1 VTGALTDDRIPVI
14 VGVAQLRD
22 NRERSLDSA
31 RSPLDLLTD
40 VIGRAATDSGTATLA
55 AQADTIGIVN
65 VLGWSY
71 DGLAALV
78 NTEIGGVATQ
88 LIDSPIGGNQ
98 PAKLLDDAA
107 AAIAAGDSRIA
118 VLGGVEA
125 VASMRAFLAA
135 GKVPDWT
142 PGGFPNVNVA
152 EIASEI
158 MLRYQLAP
166 PVRAYPLYENG
177 LRAHLGQ
184 TFDEAYRSAAQ
195 LFADFTTVAATQ
207 PAAWDP
213 QVRTAEEIGTVTER
227 NRLVCQPYPVRMNA
241 QIAVNQAAAIIV
253 TSVAAAREAGID
265 ESRWVYVRS
274 GAGAA
279 DCDDLLSRVD
289 FHSDPAMA
297 AVLDE
302 SLQRAGVAA
311 ADIDVLD
318 LYSCFPI
325 VPKLA
330 ASYLDRPLGADLT
343 ATGGLSAFG
352 GPGNNYSMHALAAV
366 TDRLRVD
373 PGIGLVYANGGML
386 TKHHAVVLD
395 SVRPQQPFRG
405 GDVDGEFATEHPRV
419 VEPTEGTGTIETY
432 TVEFNRD
439 GTPKRGWVIG
449 RTDTGD
455 RFPAIVTDAASMA
468 ELARTDLEPIGRRGI
483 IGTIGEDEDE
493 KIVGLTSFIVAPD

>member
-1 VTGALTDDRIPVI
+1 MSRPLTDDRVPVI
-14 VGVAQLRD
+14 VGVGQLRD
-22 NRERSLDSA
+22 NRERDLDAA
-31 RSPLDLLTD
+31 RSPLELLVD
-40 VIGRAATDSGTATLA
+40 AIGRAAADSGVETLA
-55 AQADTIGIVN
+55 TKTDTIGIVN

-71 DGLAALV
+71 DGLAGLV
-78 NTEIGGVATQ
+78 NDEIGASTTRLV
-88 LIDSPIGGNQ
+88 DSPIGGNQ
-98 PAKLLDDAA
+98 PGKLLDDAA

-142 PGGFPNVNVA
+142 PGGFPNVNVGD
-152 EIASEI
+152 IASEI

-184 TFDEAYRSAAQ
+184 TFEQAYESAAQ
-195 LFADFTTVAATQ
+195 LFADFTTVAAAQ

-213 QVRTAEEIGTVTER
+213 EVRTAAEIGTVTDR
-227 NRLVCQPYPVRMNA
+227 NRMVCQPYPVRMNA
-241 QIAVNQAAAIIV
+241 QIAVNQAAAVIV

-279 DCDDLLSRVD
+279 DSDDLLARVD

-302 SLQRAGVAA
+302 SLQRADLAA
-311 ADIDVLD
+311 TDIDVLD
-318 LYSCFPI
+318 LYSCFPV

-330 ASYLDRPLGADLT
+330 ASYLDRPLGAELT

-366 TDRLRVD
+366 TDRLRTD

-395 SVRPQQPFRG
+395 SAPPSHPFRG
-405 GDVDGEFATEHPRV
+405 GDVDGRFATEHPPV
-419 VEPTEGTGTIETY
+419 VEPTEGTGAIETY

-449 RTDTGD
+449 RTESGE

-483 IGTIGEDEDE
+483 IGTVDDDDDML
-493 KIVGLTSFIVAPD
+493 VGLTSFIVAPD